1 MGRRQDSLK
10 LAGIGEARGSTPICW
25 LSAISGEH
33 VSEVGE
39 RDTRNISI
47 TERGEEGQ
55 SERQQSG
62 DHGEVMEQSPTSGED
77 NRPSEERSRP
87 F

>member
-10 LAGIGEARGSTPICW
+10 LAGIGEAGGSTPICW
-25 LSAISGEH
+25 LSTISGED

-47 TERGEEGQ
+47 RERGEEGPWRPQ
-55 SERQQSG
+55 GG